1 MKYSAFRDRLERLV
15 CGNKEAEPTERYLRK
30 LLSQLILNKDHK
42 PTSELFLQ
50 LFESALSSNPVEM
63 TNDWFDIKEPGLF
76 SSIEEMK
83 KLNINDFEYTLNA
96 IKFFV
101 ADLKRM
107 EEKELKDPMSAYGV
121 TSPSGAR
128 WYNFTMCGFVEA
140 SFALLEESN
149 DTEMNN
155 DELAWYYI
163 ASILIVGKIY
173 E

>member
-1 MKYSAFRDRLERLV
+1 MENLV
-15 CGNKEAEPTERYLRK
+15 CGNKEAEPTEEYLRK
-30 LLSQLILNKDHK
+30 LLGQIMLNKGIK

-50 LFESALSSNPVEM
+50 LFESALNSKPIKI

-76 SSIEEMK
+76 SNMEEIE
-83 KLNINDFEYTLNA
+83 KLNISDYDYTLDT

-107 EEKELKDPMSAYGV
+107 EENELKDPMRGYGI

-128 WYNFTMCGFVEA
+128 WYNFTMCSFIEA
-140 SFALLEESN
+140 AFALLDESSDIEMDDEE
-149 DTEMNN
+149 
-155 DELAWYYI
+155 LPWYYI